1 MTSLCSGDY
10 LGFGWVVVG
19 GEYLVILHTIIRTT
33 LVKQQITE
41 LNNTV
46 DSEQLYLDKLNNL
59 VKLQ

>member
-1 MTSLCSGDY
+1 MTSFCSGDY
-10 LGFGWVVVG
+10 VGFGWVVVG
-19 GEYLVILHTIIRTT
+19 GENLVILHTIIRTT

-41 LNNTV
+41 LNTV